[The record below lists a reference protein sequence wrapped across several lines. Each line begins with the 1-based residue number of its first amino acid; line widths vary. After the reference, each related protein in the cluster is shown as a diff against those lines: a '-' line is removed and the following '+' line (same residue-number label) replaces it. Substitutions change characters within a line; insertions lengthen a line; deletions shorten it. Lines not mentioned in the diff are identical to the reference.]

1 MFFYH
6 WYHFSRAVFLLTIL
20 VILMLVISLEVFGPV
35 LADRAAA
42 SLYVQ
47 MGVSPHCRCQKFH
60 GTSSGKPAYTA
71 VTVETRFGSP
81 LIFAVR
87 HMICSLPED
96 WLVMLISH
104 ESMRLS
110 ILAEFK
116 DLLLLGKLRVWE
128 LSTTVRALTEICPD
142 LDNNDWC
149 DAPLTENR
157 TDIIDNDVDSK
168 PWPLDWKL
176 SNEIWFSE
184 NVHRAIP
191 TKYFIIFQT
200 DGLLCKPLT
209 PAYVKEL
216 EQYDYVGAPWK
227 IPWWGSNR
235 NVENGVGGNG
245 GFSFRNR
252 DVVFDILAKWKGVP
266 IDHAYEDRFF
276 SGEIYDMGGKLPSFD
291 FARTFSV
298 ESVPYKD
305 PLAFHKVWAWT
316 HHSPSDYEPLFNH
329 CPSISE
335 SLAWSQSSSRNSI
348 SHNVTSCEKVAVKN
362 HFLNFGSSRNN
373 LVSG

>member
-1 MFFYH
+1 
-6 WYHFSRAVFLLTIL
+6 
-20 VILMLVISLEVFGPV
+20 MLVISLDFFGPV
-35 LADRAAA
+35 IIDRTVA
-42 SLYVQ
+42 SHYVQ
-47 MGVSPHCRCQKFH
+47 MGVSPHCKCQKFS

-87 HMICSLPED
+87 HMICSLPEA

-110 ILAEFK
+110 ILAEFN
-116 DLLLLGKLRVWE
+116 DLLFLGKLRVWE
-128 LSTTVRALTEICPD
+128 LSNIEKSLKEICPD
-142 LDNNDWC
+142 
-149 DAPLTENR
+149 TENGWCYAPSIENV
-157 TDIIDNDVDSK
+157 TNIIDNDDDKK
-168 PWPLDWKL
+168 PWPLDWNLGNK
-176 SNEIWFSE
+176 IWFSE

-200 DGLLCKPLT
+200 DGLLCKPLSPT
-209 PAYVKEL
+209 YVKEL

-227 IPWWGSNR
+227 VPWWGSNR

-252 DVVFDILAKWKGVP
+252 DVLLEILGKWKGVP

-305 PLAFHKVWAWT
+305 PVAFHKVWAWT
-316 HHSPSDYEPLFNH
+316 HHSPSEYEPLFDN

-335 SLAWSQSSSRNSI
+335 SLAWSQGSSRNSSSYNI
-348 SHNVTSCEKVAVKN
+348 TSCEKGVVRK
-362 HFLNFGSSRNN
+362 HFL
-373 LVSG
+373 